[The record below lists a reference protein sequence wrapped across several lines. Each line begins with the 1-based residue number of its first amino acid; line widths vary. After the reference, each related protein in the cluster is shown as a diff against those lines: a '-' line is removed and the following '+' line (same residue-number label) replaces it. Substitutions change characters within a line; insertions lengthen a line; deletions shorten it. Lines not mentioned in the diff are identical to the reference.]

1 MQRNYKAPSKKT
13 LMALFGTVATTN
25 AYVAD
30 MDPISCLDAGYTYIL
45 GADNTDAFKEAPSQQ
60 CVNTDTTND

>member
-1 MQRNYKAPSKKT
+1 MQRYNKAPSKRT

-25 AYVAD
+25 AYVVD

-45 GADNTDAFKEAPSQQ
+45 GANSTDALSPP
-60 CVNTDTTND
+60 VH